1 MFISYPDYEDRSV
14 TYINSRIVDNNEIYG
29 LD

>member
-1 MFISYPDYEDRSV
+1 MFISYPDYEDSSV
-14 TYINSRIVDNNEIYG
+14 TYISSRIIDNNEIYG